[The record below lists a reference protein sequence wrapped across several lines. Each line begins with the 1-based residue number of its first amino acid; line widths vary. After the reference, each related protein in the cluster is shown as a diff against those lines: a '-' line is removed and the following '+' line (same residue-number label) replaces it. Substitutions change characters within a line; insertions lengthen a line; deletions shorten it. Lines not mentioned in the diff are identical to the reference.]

1 MKNKTTG
8 IVEKCLE
15 ARRIILGAVVPKYV
29 TVVHRRQDVRF
40 EIQDQKRARKKPVY
54 IYICCMVVVNIKGKS
69 VPISRTMHTFLTFLT
84 TTVHSIR

>member
-15 ARRIILGAVVPKYV
+15 ARGILLGAVVPNYV

-40 EIQDQKRARKKPVY
+40 EIQDQKRARKKP
-54 IYICCMVVVNIKGKS
+54 G
-69 VPISRTMHTFLTFLT
+69 
-84 TTVHSIR
+84 